1 MQDSTSPAAR
11 LWNLI
16 QQERSD
22 ITAIYFF
29 AILGG
34 LVQLSLPVGIQA
46 IIGFV
51 LGGTLSAS
59 LIVLISIIVA
69 AVLFTGMVQIGQMR
83 VIERIQQRIFTRYAY
98 AFAHRIPKLDL
109 KKVDAFYLSELVN
122 RFFDTGSL
130 QKGCGNI
137 NVRLTL

>member
-29 AILGG
+29 AVLGG
-34 LVQLSLPVGIQA
+34 LVQLSLPVGIQS

-69 AVLFTGMVQIGQMR
+69 AVLFTGMVQIAQMR

-98 AFAHRIPKLDL
+98 AFSHSILERPFCNEPVSKNL
-109 KKVDAFYLSELVN
+109 FTNSG
-122 RFFDTGSL
+122 R
-130 QKGCGNI
+130 
-137 NVRLTL
+137 